1 MEKRRFPGSPVRLAA
16 ATLLLDFLQE
26 DGAARSFSQMFLWQ
40 PLDVGTTAMGMKL
53 ISPGFD
59 PGDLKTLYR

>member
-1 MEKRRFPGSPVRLAA
+1 
-16 ATLLLDFLQE
+16 LDFLQE